1 MITLS
6 NMPLAKTVQ
15 QIDRILAPTKDY
27 VFDIYQE
34 SVKMST
40 YLVAFVVCDF
50 KNNSNGNV
58 GVWARADAVQST
70 DYALSIA
77 PKVLKFLEGFFVV
90 KYTLPKTDL
99 IAIPDFAFGAMVS
112 LEFIAK
118 YFLQIIFWLHNLQEN
133 FGLITFRETAMLYDV
148 RHDAKSLN

>member
-15 QIDRILAPTKDY
+15 QINQIPAPTKDY
-27 VFDIYQE
+27 VFDVYQE

-50 KNNSNGNV
+50 KNNSDGNV
-58 GVWARADAVQST
+58 GVWARADAVKST

-77 PKVLKFLEGFFVV
+77 PKVLKFLEGFFGV
-90 KYTLPKTDL
+90 KYPLPKTDL

-112 LEFIAK
+112 
-118 YFLQIIFWLHNLQEN
+118 
-133 FGLITFRETAMLYDV
+133 
-148 RHDAKSLN
+148 

>member
-6 NMPLAKTVQ
+6 NMPLVKTVQ
-15 QIDRILAPTKDY
+15 HVDRVPAPTKDY

-50 KNNSNGNV
+50 KNNSDGNV

-77 PKVLKFLEGFFVV
+77 PKVLKFLEGFFGV
-90 KYTLPKTDL
+90 KYPLPKTDL

-112 LEFIAK
+112 MELTPKNFKDLI
-118 YFLQIIFWLHNLQEN
+118 LLHNFQEN

-148 RHDAKSLN
+148 SYQARN